1 VVKIATFARR
11 QKVSRNTIKNKQM
24 ESVKRNFIKNPTI
37 KNLILFILPWFVGI
51 LLLTLS
57 ATDLFT
63 ESFFQKKY
71 VAIYFLMISSTI
83 ATGKLYFYY
92 WKNKSLNSHSNPE

>member
-1 VVKIATFARR
+1 
-11 QKVSRNTIKNKQM
+11 M
-24 ESVKRNFIKNPTI
+24 ETVKRNYIKKPTI
-37 KNLILFILPWFVGI
+37 KNLILLISLWSVGI

-71 VAIYFLMISSTI
+71 VAIYFLMIGSTI
-83 ATGKLYFYY
+83 AIGKLYFNY
-92 WKNKSLNSHSNPE
+92 WKNKRLNSHSNTE